1 MTIRAMIDGEERDL
15 TPDEEAAFL
24 AEQAASRVVP
34 RSITFRQFYQQLY
47 VLSIITDVELLA
59 AVKSNDMP
67 AALEA
72 LVDAL
77 PVEQQLD
84 AKVLI
89 YGGTSILRDHPITQA
104 IMTAFGWDT
113 PQGDEFFIAAAAL

>member
-1 MTIRAMIDGEERDL
+1 MQAYVNGELVTL
-15 TPDEEAAFL
+15 TPEQEAAFL

-34 RSITFRQFYQQLY
+34 QSITFRQFYQQLY
-47 VLSIITDVELLA
+47 VLGIITEAELLA

-67 AALEA
+67 SALEA

-77 PVEQQLD
+77 PSAQQLP

-89 YGGTSILRDHPITQA
+89 YGGTSILREHPISQA
-104 IMTAFGWDT
+104 IMTAFGWNAE
-113 PQGDEFFIAAAAL
+113 QGDDFFIAAAAL